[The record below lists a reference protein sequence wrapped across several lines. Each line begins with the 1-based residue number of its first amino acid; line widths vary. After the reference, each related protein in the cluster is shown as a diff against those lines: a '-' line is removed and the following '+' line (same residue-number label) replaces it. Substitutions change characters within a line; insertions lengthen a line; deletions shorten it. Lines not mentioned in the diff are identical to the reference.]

1 MEPVR
6 RDHPV
11 RARLVDRA
19 VELVVP
25 IGVHIDVT
33 YRCDLD
39 CVHCYLTDRK
49 RDELTLHEY
58 RRLFDDLREL
68 GTLYLLVSGG
78 EIFHRPD
85 GLEILREAR
94 NRRFDVRIITH
105 GGHIDDEVA
114 DALAEMKVTSVA
126 MSIYASEPGIHDSVT
141 RVPGSFER
149 TIAAARALRQRG
161 ILVGFKFS
169 VMRDNLHQ
177 IQATRALAAEVGAG
191 IEISAHIRGD
201 NEGSDALRDLRV
213 DFDEQLA
220 VADCVYSAIAGADT
234 LPLFAPDD
242 HTCLAGHASFYI
254 GPDGTVTPCIDWE
267 EAAGNIR
274 DTPLATIWRESP
286 LFERARLIRRSSFG
300 GCSDC
305 ESISV
310 CKLCPARSRRETG
323 DPTASAP
330 SKCEETMV
338 KIISLAARRRRDAG

>member
-274 DTPLATIWRESP
+274 DTPTGHHLAGVPPLRACAAHTPVELRRLFRLREHLRVQALP
-286 LFERARLIRRSSFG
+286 GSF
-300 GCSDC
+300 
-305 ESISV
+305 
-310 CKLCPARSRRETG
+310 ATG
-323 DPTASAP
+323 DGRPHGVGAFEVRGDHGQDHQSRSEAS
-330 SKCEETMV
+330 S
-338 KIISLAARRRRDAG
+338 